1 MQRLQDA
8 VVQLTWR
15 RLYIDNTCVRV
26 GGSAIWTNSAADNRT
41 DRVEDVESPL
51 PVFFEHETVGDV
63 LFAHARVT
71 VCQVP
76 RNATSSI
83 VGPPCS
89 RTNIYAARMSRG
101 SSGYRSISAARA
113 RPQQHTRRP
122 PLLLLSIDGTD
133 RQTDGRTDTR
143 PFYDARRIRYDTIR
157 YDTRCYFNV
166 RSKADIGL
174 SQLNLPHGNDN

>member
-1 MQRLQDA
+1 M
-8 VVQLTWR
+8 
-15 RLYIDNTCVRV
+15 
-26 GGSAIWTNSAADNRT
+26 GGSAISTNSAADNRT

-76 RNATSSI
+76 RNATSSLDLLA
-83 VGPPCS
+83 VGPTFTRPAC
-89 RTNIYAARMSRG
+89 RAA
-101 SSGYRSISAARA
+101 AAAIGRY
-113 RPQQHTRRP
+113 
-122 PLLLLSIDGTD
+122 LLPAPDLNSTPAGHRCCCCPSTGQTD
-133 RQTDGRTDTR
+133 RQTDGRILDRFMTL
-143 PFYDARRIRYDTIR
+143 AAYDTIR

-166 RSKADIGL
+166 RSKADI